1 MPSAIHELGE
11 LARLA
16 GGEPGDEALRSALGR
31 IRDLL
36 GSEEIVLI
44 DGSQG
49 RYATFGGDAALS
61 DTAIWLVQ
69 RHLIA
74 AGGPCAFTLEGGE
87 PQFAGT
93 ARKRRGAGYLAG
105 LIPCRQAPAHI
116 LLARAPWARGR
127 MGTRLALLRAC
138 LPALGQLIDRRVA
151 FTAAVEE
158 RDEVDAI
165 EAISLADGIDALL
178 QRAARMTATL
188 AGFEYATLVVV
199 DDAQQVRHFATNYD
213 IPEALRPPAPE
224 TVPDAEFRR
233 AVLDRRMSLYFEDVQ
248 TDERV
253 PRALRQYFATIQLRS
268 LCALPLVTG
277 NRAVGFMMVS
287 SYRARSFGPAER
299 EQLARLSASVARAVG
314 AVLVGNALAATEYR
328 MQFVAAHAPIVL
340 FAMNRDGVF
349 TLSEGRGL
357 ERLGLRPGEVV
368 GKSVFDVYADV
379 PDVCTSIR
387 RALAGEAFTTIAR
400 VGELAY
406 ETHYAPIFEPGGEV
420 SGVVGVAT
428 DVTEQTRALEQLAE
442 QARRDP
448 LTGVLNHAA
457 ITALVEDGIR
467 RGEPF
472 AVAMV
477 DVDGMKVVNDTYG
490 HLSGDAVLRAVASTL
505 GVDGATAGRYGGD
518 EFLVLVPCAD
528 RESAER
534 YAATVAETI
543 HETRLIDEDTSATI
557 RPPVSIG
564 VAVFP
569 EEGTTLVD
577 LIKVADSAMY
587 AAKSRRAREL
597 GVTARRLDDRVSAMI
612 GDLVPLLT
620 SPGDLNAKLRLVAG
634 RLSTGT
640 GYDAVDCQV
649 FSEADHAQSTLQ
661 DGNSDVLTEQWRAE
675 QTKNGRAP
683 HRPINV
689 ILRKTGRPIILEDL
703 SMDERLTDVER
714 ALLTGAGLQSA
725 IVAPMLWNNE
735 LIGTL
740 AVARRQRGAF
750 EPRDAQFLA
759 AVASQM
765 TAIVRMA
772 GLVEGLQKATDRLSE
787 SQAETVMMLAAAAEA
802 HDRTTGLHLASIRSL
817 TEAIAAELG
826 YDAAAVRELGLAAT
840 LHDIGKIS
848 VPDAILSSPVR
859 FDSDDWEIARMWQT
873 MKQHS
878 VWGAEFLAA
887 RPGFELASKVARW
900 HHERWDGGGYPD
912 GLAGTAI
919 PEEVTIVT
927 VADALDAMVQDRP
940 YRAGRPLQEAIDEL
954 VRCRGAQ
961 FNPTVVD
968 AVVRLARR
976 GALPCASHTEEEPL
990 AA

>member
-16 GGEPGDEALRSALGR
+16 GGEPGDEALRSALAR
-31 IRDLL
+31 IRGLL

-151 FTAAVEE
+151 FTAAMEE
-158 RDEVDAI
+158 RDQVDAI

-314 AVLVGNALAATEYR
+314 AVLVGNALAATEHR

-428 DVTEQTRALEQLAE
+428 DVTEQ
-442 QARRDP
+442 
-448 LTGVLNHAA
+448 
-457 ITALVEDGIR
+457 
-467 RGEPF
+467 
-472 AVAMV
+472 
-477 DVDGMKVVNDTYG
+477 
-490 HLSGDAVLRAVASTL
+490 
-505 GVDGATAGRYGGD
+505 
-518 EFLVLVPCAD
+518 
-528 RESAER
+528 
-534 YAATVAETI
+534 
-543 HETRLIDEDTSATI
+543 
-557 RPPVSIG
+557 
-564 VAVFP
+564 
-569 EEGTTLVD
+569 
-577 LIKVADSAMY
+577 
-587 AAKSRRAREL
+587 
-597 GVTARRLDDRVSAMI
+597 
-612 GDLVPLLT
+612 
-620 SPGDLNAKLRLVAG
+620 
-634 RLSTGT
+634 
-640 GYDAVDCQV
+640 
-649 FSEADHAQSTLQ
+649 
-661 DGNSDVLTEQWRAE
+661 
-675 QTKNGRAP
+675 
-683 HRPINV
+683 
-689 ILRKTGRPIILEDL
+689 
-703 SMDERLTDVER
+703 
-714 ALLTGAGLQSA
+714 
-725 IVAPMLWNNE
+725 
-735 LIGTL
+735 
-740 AVARRQRGAF
+740 
-750 EPRDAQFLA
+750 
-759 AVASQM
+759 
-765 TAIVRMA
+765 
-772 GLVEGLQKATDRLSE
+772 
-787 SQAETVMMLAAAAEA
+787 
-802 HDRTTGLHLASIRSL
+802 
-817 TEAIAAELG
+817 
-826 YDAAAVRELGLAAT
+826 
-840 LHDIGKIS
+840 
-848 VPDAILSSPVR
+848 
-859 FDSDDWEIARMWQT
+859 
-873 MKQHS
+873 
-878 VWGAEFLAA
+878 
-887 RPGFELASKVARW
+887 
-900 HHERWDGGGYPD
+900 
-912 GLAGTAI
+912 
-919 PEEVTIVT
+919 
-927 VADALDAMVQDRP
+927 
-940 YRAGRPLQEAIDEL
+940 
-954 VRCRGAQ
+954 
-961 FNPTVVD
+961 
-968 AVVRLARR
+968 
-976 GALPCASHTEEEPL
+976 
-990 AA
+990 